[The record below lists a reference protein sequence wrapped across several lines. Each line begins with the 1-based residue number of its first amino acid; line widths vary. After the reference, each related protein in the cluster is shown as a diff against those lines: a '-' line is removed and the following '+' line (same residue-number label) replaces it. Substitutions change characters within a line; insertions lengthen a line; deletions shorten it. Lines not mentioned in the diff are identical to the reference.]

1 MNPHTH
7 AHVQRLQ
14 VTLGDQSVGMLAMA
28 PKGAIVFE
36 YSADWIAHGFDIAPK
51 SLAFNTQP
59 QLAKSP
65 LFGGLH
71 GVFNDSLPDGWG
83 LLLMDRALGQRMGWA
98 RQHITP
104 LDRLAYMGTRAMGAL
119 GYAPEMDTAPIED
132 TVNLAQLAASVEQVL
147 AGDTAEVL
155 AQLRIQGGSP
165 GGARPKVTV
174 ALSDTPDTHNTLDA
188 CLSGF
193 NDLPAGYA
201 HWIVKFRSAQD
212 PIDMGRAEK
221 AYADMA
227 GLAGVHMPNTALRQ
241 VQVGSSTEDFFS
253 VRRFDRD
260 ANLRHHVITMAGLY
274 YADFKTPCMDYRDLL
289 GATSLITRDVRQ
301 VERAFRWMVFN
312 VLAHNKDDHA
322 KNFAFIHTLQSWQLS
337 PAYDL
342 TFSHGMGQEHTTAVL
357 GHGNPGPQEMLQL
370 AANFQIPHA
379 AEIIA
384 QTVDAVAHW
393 PELARA
399 NGVGRALTNEIQSAL
414 AIIAQRF
421 I

>member
-132 TVNLAQLAASVEQVL
+132 TVNLAQLAASVEQV
-147 AGDTAEVL
+147 
-155 AQLRIQGGSP
+155 
-165 GGARPKVTV
+165 
-174 ALSDTPDTHNTLDA
+174 
-188 CLSGF
+188 
-193 NDLPAGYA
+193 
-201 HWIVKFRSAQD
+201 
-212 PIDMGRAEK
+212 
-221 AYADMA
+221 
-227 GLAGVHMPNTALRQ
+227 LAGVHMPNTALRQ